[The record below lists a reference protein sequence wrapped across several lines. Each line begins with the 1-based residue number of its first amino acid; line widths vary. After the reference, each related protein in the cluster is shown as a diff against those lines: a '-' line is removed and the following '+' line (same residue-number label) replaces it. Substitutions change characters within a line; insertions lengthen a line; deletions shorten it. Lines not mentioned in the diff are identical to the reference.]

1 MEGKTD
7 QRGQDIP
14 TGVSMT
20 TTHFSEKILT
30 AGFNAITCILYHKK
44 DCTYYIHKLETPNT
58 KYIPKN
64 EYIYPCK

>member
-20 TTHFSEKILT
+20 TTNFSEKILT
-30 AGFNAITCILYHKK
+30 ARLKFQKK
-44 DCTYYIHKLETPNT
+44 YSLLD
-58 KYIPKN
+58 
-64 EYIYPCK
+64 